1 MTTSQTL
8 KTTFRVLSNEGF
20 VSVQESLLT
29 GQKALF
35 ANRPFQAGDLLCSF
49 SDQGVFA
56 KPERLTLQTGINQ
69 HIFLTPEFLQY
80 TNHSCAPNI
89 FFDTTARQ
97 VICLNDIQE
106 GAEIVFFYP
115 ATEWEM
121 AEPFACHCNADN
133 CLQQVTGAAS
143 LPREVLRQYRLTDF
157 IHRQLRFQ
165 PLAA

>member
-20 VSVQESLLT
+20 VSVQENLLT

-35 ANRPFQAGDLLCSF
+35 ANRPFQTGDLLCSF

-121 AEPFACHCNADN
+121 AEPFACRCGSAQ
-133 CLQQVTGAAS
+133 CGGEI
-143 LPREVLRQYRLTDF
+143 RGF
-157 IHRQLRFQ
+157 
-165 PLAA
+165 